1 MNIYFCYHK
10 NDVCGLYVAADT
22 IGKAK
27 ALYAKWDGMENFTEY
42 RGYVMRKDVDVPAG
56 VSYTSPDLERLGLVY
71 DLTRKPNGGLNYD
84 EWLDVEG

>member
-10 NDVCGLYVAADT
+10 NHDCGCYVAADT

-42 RGYVMRKDVDVPAG
+42 RGRVMCKDVEVPAG
-56 VSYTSPDLERLGLVY
+56 VYDDNRADLEKLGLTY
-71 DLTRKPNGGLNYD
+71 DFD
-84 EWLDVEG
+84 AEE

>member
-27 ALYAKWDGMENFTEY
+27 ALYAKWDGIENFTEY
-42 RGYVMRKDVDVPAG
+42 RGYVMCKDVECPAG
-56 VSYTSPDLERLGLVY
+56 VYDEDCPELAQLGLVY
-71 DLTRKPNGGLNYD
+71 DFD
-84 EWLDVEG
+84 EED